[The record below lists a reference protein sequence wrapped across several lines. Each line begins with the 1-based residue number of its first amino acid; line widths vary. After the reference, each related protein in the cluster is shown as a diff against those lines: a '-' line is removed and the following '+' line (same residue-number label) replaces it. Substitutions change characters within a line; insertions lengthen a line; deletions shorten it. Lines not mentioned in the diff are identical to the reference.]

1 MTVCLVYSR
10 IRAEEKLLIDEMRRR
25 GAEFE
30 KVSDDDLSFAI
41 EGGDVC
47 AFNGSERLDLGRFSV
62 FFERSISLTR
72 TLPTLRALELAG
84 RPCVNRYE
92 VAHTCGDKFLTDLA
106 LSAAGVPS
114 PRVAL
119 AFDTASALREMKR
132 MGFPCVIKPTS
143 GSWGRLLAKVNDLD
157 AAEAILEHKST
168 LGSHHHSI
176 FYIQEYVEKRGRDIR
191 SFVVG
196 DECICAIYRSSG
208 HWITNTARGG
218 IASNCPVTGEIA
230 ELSLK
235 AAEAV
240 GGGIVAIDLFETA
253 KGLMVN
259 EVNHTMEFR
268 NSISTTGVDIPAR
281 MVEFV
286 MEAGRR

>member
-1 MTVCLVYSR
+1 MTICLVYSR

-41 EGGDVC
+41 GGGNLS
-47 AFNGSERLDLGRFSV
+47 ASSGSEPLDLGKFSV

-72 TLPTLRALELAG
+72 TLPTLKALELAG

-92 VAHTCGDKFLTDLA
+92 VANTCGDKFLTNIA
-106 LSAAGVPS
+106 LLAAGVPS

-119 AFDTASALREMKR
+119 AFDAASAMREMER
-132 MGFPCVIKPTS
+132 IGFPCVIKPTS
-143 GSWGRLLAKVNDLD
+143 GSWGRLLAKVNDHD

-168 LGSHHHSI
+168 LGSHHHSV
-176 FYIQEYVEKRGRDIR
+176 FYIQEYVEKSGRDIR

-208 HWITNTARGG
+208 HWITNTAKGG
-218 IASNCPVTGEIA
+218 IATNCPVTGELA

-268 NSISTTGVDIPAR
+268 NSIATTGVDIPAR
-281 MVEFV
+281 MVDFV
-286 MEAGRR
+286 VGAARR